1 MNKILI
7 IAISII
13 LGLATLVNAQK
24 KGEIIYETPEVPV
37 DETTQKIIYT
47 KVVDATGSKDIL
59 FRKAITWFN
68 KYYKNPT
75 NVIREK
81 DEVAGKIV
89 AKARIK
95 VLNPPD
101 KKGVQTMKG
110 IVVYT
115 LTCEF
120 KEGRFKYTLNDINL
134 KAASYYA
141 CERWLDTESQTYS
154 QVYNFF
160 LQQVNDEINKT
171 LTALKK
177 HVTASDE
184 KKPEDW

>member
-1 MNKILI
+1 MNKVLI

-13 LGLATLVNAQK
+13 IGLATLVSAQK
-24 KGEIIYETPEVPV
+24 KGEIIYETPEIPV
-37 DETTQKIIYT
+37 DETTQKITYT

-59 FRKAITWFN
+59 FKRALTWFN
-68 KYYKNPT
+68 RYYKNPT

-81 DEVAGKIV
+81 DEAAGKILG
-89 AKARIK
+89 KARIK

-101 KKGVQTMKG
+101 KKGIQTMKG

-115 LTCEF
+115 LSCEL
-120 KEGRFKYTLNDINL
+120 KDGRFKYTVNDINL
-134 KAASYYA
+134 KTTSYYA
-141 CERWLDTESQTYS
+141 CEQWLDTESQTYS
-154 QVYNFF
+154 HVYNFF

-171 LTALKK
+171 LAALEK

-184 KKPEDW
+184 KKLEDW